1 MAVKKPV
8 KKNVPTKKVAIT
20 KGKEKVREVEM
31 PVSDIPEL
39 QDGIMPTNSKVK
51 DKPPVGYATIGASL
65 GATINVGDYQSARI
79 DVFIQRNVVDNDSV
93 IRDEYTK
100 ITDMLQK
107 EIERQSAI
115 LLDE

>member
-1 MAVKKPV
+1 MAVKKAV

-31 PVSDIPEL
+31 PVSDIAEL

-51 DKPPVGYATIGASL
+51 DKPPVGMVTIGMSL

-79 DVFIQRNVVDNDSV
+79 DVFIQRNVIDNDDN
-93 IRDEYTK
+93 IRFQYENLS
-100 ITDMLQK
+100 DMLQK